1 MTELNIYINY
11 KASTKP
17 DQTSVKLLWL
27 LHLTWVIKAK
37 AT

>member
-11 KASTKP
+11 KGIN
-17 DQTSVKLLWL
+17 QSVKLLRL